1 MRMSNG
7 STDAQSVGVVI
18 RTLNEQQLIQQ
29 CLETLM
35 KQDGG
40 FDLDIV
46 VVDSGSTDATVELA
60 TRHGARIVEMQAAT
74 FDYSASLNL
83 GIERAHGEFLISLS
97 AHAIPLDEY
106 WLERMIAPFSDAR
119 VAGVTGR
126 QVPWPGAPW
135 KEVERLETLFGDT
148 SLTHPPASTEQLVF
162 SNAASAIRRSV
173 WHEEPFTLPAVEDLD
188 WARRVLDAGWTHCV
202 RGRGGRLSLP
212 RRSPA

>member
-60 TRHGARIVEMQAAT
+60 TRHGARRPAPAT
-74 FDYSASLNL
+74 L
-83 GIERAHGEFLISLS
+83 
-97 AHAIPLDEY
+97 
-106 WLERMIAPFSDAR
+106 
-119 VAGVTGR
+119 
-126 QVPWPGAPW
+126 
-135 KEVERLETLFGDT
+135 
-148 SLTHPPASTEQLVF
+148 
-162 SNAASAIRRSV
+162 
-173 WHEEPFTLPAVEDLD
+173 
-188 WARRVLDAGWTHCV
+188 
-202 RGRGGRLSLP
+202 
-212 RRSPA
+212 